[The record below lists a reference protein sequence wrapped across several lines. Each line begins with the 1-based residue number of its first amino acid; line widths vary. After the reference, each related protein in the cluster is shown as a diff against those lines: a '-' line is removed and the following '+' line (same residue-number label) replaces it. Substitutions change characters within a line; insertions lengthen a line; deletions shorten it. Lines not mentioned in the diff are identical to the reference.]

1 MWPDSFANQSG
12 SGQQI
17 LTIIFTIAGK
27 KFWLH
32 LLRRKIWHLAEQN
45 IALRSLTI
53 ASRVFN
59 NHPSLAQ
66 ICTLC
71 LNNLGFVIRFTL
83 APEITIT
90 FLNNVISPA
99 IHISPLRGTFFEFFA
114 FSLRSL
120 REPLSSA
127 HQHIGTSLISSPLS
141 SPQLVLKQSVTL
153 LLNFIM

>member
-83 APEITIT
+83 APG
-90 FLNNVISPA
+90 NN
-99 IHISPLRGTFFEFFA
+99 HH
-114 FSLRSL
+114 
-120 REPLSSA
+120 LSE
-127 HQHIGTSLISSPLS
+127 
-141 SPQLVLKQSVTL
+141 
-153 LLNFIM
+153 